1 MFCNKFNKNATN
13 IEKNIYIFSSV
24 MVMMVMMMVMMVIFI
39 PEMRSITI
47 FCQAKH
53 VKKSSDSFGQPMK
66 PFAQIR
72 KACLLLPPI
81 SQGRFCS
88 QFQVPGTNPLL

>member
-1 MFCNKFNKNATN
+1 M
-13 IEKNIYIFSSV
+13 

-47 FCQAKH
+47 FCLAKH

-66 PFAQIR
+66 PFAQMG
-72 KACLLLPPI
+72 KACLLYTNFAGALLLSI
-81 SQGRFCS
+81 S
-88 QFQVPGTNPLL
+88 GTWDKLIAFSWKIPSNHLIPHPSPWPKLKM